1 MPEVVVPPSGP
12 LLALEGAGFV
22 ALEGLAVSGGPVGAS
37 ADYPHAFFS
46 LLGWWIDFRRRV
58 LPNKLRLQAS
68 SCLIHLPY
76 AEMSWWVLVWCG
88 DVMFEWWYSTHPPP
102 LRPLRNNRHTCRL
115 TGVLA
120 EGKREVIELLLHKAE
135 VGMPAT

>member
-22 ALEGLAVSGGPVGAS
+22 ALEDLAVSGGPVGPPI
-37 ADYPHAFFS
+37 DYPHAFFS
-46 LLGWWIDFRRRV
+46 LMGWWLDFRRSL

-76 AEMSWWVLVWCG
+76 AEMAWWVLVWCG
-88 DVMFEWWYSTHPPP
+88 GVGGRWSFQAILNPGPQTPAALPPS
-102 LRPLRNNRHTCRL
+102 HTMHRAFHASYFSFSQL
-115 TGVLA
+115 Q
-120 EGKREVIELLLHKAE
+120 
-135 VGMPAT
+135 